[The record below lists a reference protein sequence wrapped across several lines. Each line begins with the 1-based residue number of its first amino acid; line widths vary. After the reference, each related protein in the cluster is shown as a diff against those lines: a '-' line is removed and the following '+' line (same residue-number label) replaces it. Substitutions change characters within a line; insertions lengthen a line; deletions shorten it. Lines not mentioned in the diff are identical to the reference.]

1 MLAINRFT
9 LRFSLVLLLI
19 TLVAGLLAACAYL
32 FPSSFNQFLPFQ
44 LLRPVHTSAA
54 LFWII
59 GAAAC
64 CVGYFQYEG
73 QPSIQGKKNWYKAA
87 LYIWTY
93 TIVLVFIH
101 YALNKF
107 GGREYW
113 EFPPYLNAPLLIA
126 WILLIYSLFRPLNKE
141 TPAYEWMWVTGLLFF
156 LFTFL
161 EQNMWQIPWF
171 RESFRREVTV
181 QWKANG
187 SMVGAWNQM
196 IYGLSFYM
204 MYKISGD
211 KKMLYS
217 RQSFFFYFLG
227 LFNLMFNWGHHIYN
241 VPNSNWMRHVAYA
254 VSMTEWLFLL
264 KIIRDFRKTLDTAQ
278 KLRHLISYRFLTAAE
293 FWVAANLILA
303 LLMSIP
309 AFNRYS
315 HGTHITVAHAMGT
328 TIGINTFILL
338 GTISYILRV
347 DMQHP
352 KYKKIISY
360 AHRANQYFLG
370 IFWVA
375 LIVAGWIKGYLTVTQ
390 PKLFYAQLMES
401 VNPYIELFTLAGA
414 GLMIGLGVIAVV
426 LLIIPFPSQKVVQ
439 QTPEDALAELN

>member
-1 MLAINRFT
+1 MFALQRFT
-9 LRFSLVLLLI
+9 IRFSLVLLLV
-19 TLVAGLLAACAYL
+19 TLIAGLLAACAYL
-32 FPSSFNQFLPFQ
+32 FPNLFNHFLPFQ

-64 CVGYFQYEG
+64 CVSYLQYESN
-73 QPSIQGKKNWYKAA
+73 PSLNEKKGWNKAFMY
-87 LYIWTY
+87 LWVF
-93 TIVLVFIH
+93 TIIAVFIH
-101 YALNKF
+101 YGLNQF

-113 EFPPYLNAPLLIA
+113 EFPPYLNLPLLAA
-126 WILLIYSLFRPLNKE
+126 WIFLIYSLFTPLNKS
-141 TPAYEWMWVTGLLFF
+141 TPAYEWMWMTGLLFF

-161 EQNMWQIPWF
+161 EQNAWQIPWF
-171 RESFRREVTV
+171 RESFRREITV

-196 IYGLSFYM
+196 IYGLSFFM

-211 KKMLYS
+211 RKMLHS
-217 RQSFFFYFLG
+217 RQTYFFYFLG

-241 VPNSNWMRHVAYA
+241 LPNTNWMRHVAYA

-264 KIIRDFRKTLDTAQ
+264 KIIRDFRKTLDTAK
-278 KLRHLISYRFLTAAE
+278 KLRHLVSYRFLTAAE

-338 GTISYILRV
+338 GAISYILRA
-347 DMQHP
+347 DLQQL
-352 KYKKIISY
+352 KYKRIINIT
-360 AHRANQYFLG
+360 HKANQYFLG

-375 LIVAGWIKGYLTVTQ
+375 LIIAGWVKGYLTIEQ
-390 PKLFYAQLMES
+390 PKMHYTQLMES
-401 VNPYIELFTLAGA
+401 VTPYIELFTFAGV
-414 GLMIGLGVIAVV
+414 GLMIGLGVIAII
-426 LLIIPFPSQKVVQ
+426 LLLMPFPQKQ
-439 QTPEDALAELN
+439 LNLRMN